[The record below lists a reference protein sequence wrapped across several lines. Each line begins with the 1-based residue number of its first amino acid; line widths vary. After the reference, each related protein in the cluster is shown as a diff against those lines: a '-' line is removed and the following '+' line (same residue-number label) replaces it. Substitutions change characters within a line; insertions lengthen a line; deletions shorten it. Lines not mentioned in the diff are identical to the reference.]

1 MIELASI
8 TSVYLWIKT
17 AHIISATILLGM
29 GFGSAFFKLQV
40 DRSGDVNAI
49 VFASKTVVR
58 LDWLF
63 TAPAV
68 IMQFVTGLVMVRLG
82 GYALTEAWLIFA
94 LGFFV
99 LTGCCWIP
107 AVYIQIRCRDL
118 AVQAAQNGTPLPLEY
133 RRLSGIW
140 FWLGVVG
147 FTSVW
152 ILVGLMVMKPAW
164 AGSIAV

>member
-1 MIELASI
+1 MIDVASM
-8 TSVYLWIKT
+8 TNLYSWIKT

-40 DRSGDVNAI
+40 DRSGNLAAI
-49 VFASKTVVR
+49 VFAAKTVVR

-68 IMQFVTGLVMVRLG
+68 VVQLGTGLAMVRLG
-82 GYALTEAWLIFA
+82 GYALTEAWLAFA

-107 AVYIQIRCRDL
+107 AVYIQLRCRNL
-118 AVQAAQNGTPLPLEY
+118 ALRAAQTGTALPSEY
-133 RRLSGIW
+133 VRLSRIW

-164 AGSIAV
+164 V

>member
-1 MIELASI
+1 MIDVASI
-8 TSVYLWIKT
+8 TNVYSWIKT

-40 DRSGDVNAI
+40 DRSGNLDAI

-68 IMQFVTGLVMVRLG
+68 VVQLGTGLAMVQLG
-82 GYALTEAWLIFA
+82 GYALTEAWLMFA
-94 LGFFV
+94 LGFFL

-107 AVYIQIRCRDL
+107 AVYIQLRCRDL
-118 AVQAAQNGTPLPLEY
+118 ALQAAQSGRALPSEY
-133 RRLSGIW
+133 IRLSQIW

-164 AGSIAV
+164 A

>member
-1 MIELASI
+1 MIDPAAI
-8 TSVYLWIKT
+8 TNLYLWVKT

-40 DRSGDVNAI
+40 DRSDDVNAI

-68 IMQFVTGLVMVRLG
+68 IVQLATGLVMVQLG
-82 GYALTEAWLIFA
+82 GYALTEAWLIWA

-107 AVYIQIRCRDL
+107 AVYIQIRCRNL
-118 AVQAAQNGTPLPLEY
+118 AIQAAQDGAPLPLEY
-133 RRLSGIW
+133 KHLSRIW

-164 AGSIAV
+164 I

>member
-1 MIELASI
+1 MIELNSI
-8 TSVYLWIKT
+8 TSAYLWIKT
-17 AHIISATILLGM
+17 VHIISATILLGM
-29 GFGSAFFKLQV
+29 GFGSAFFKLQM

-68 IMQFVTGLVMVRLG
+68 IIQLASGLAMVWLG
-82 GYALTEAWLIFA
+82 GYALTEAWLTLA

-107 AVYIQIRCRDL
+107 AVYLQIRCRDL
-118 AVQAAQNGTPLPLEY
+118 AIHAAQHKTPLSLEY
-133 RRLSGIW
+133 KRLSHIW

-147 FTSVW
+147 FTFVW
-152 ILVGLMVMKPAW
+152 ILVGLMVMKPSW
-164 AGSIAV
+164 V

>member
-1 MIELASI
+1 MIELSSI

-17 AHIISATILLGM
+17 VHIISATILLGM

-40 DRSGDVNAI
+40 DRSGDVGAI

-63 TAPAV
+63 TAPSVLIQLAS
-68 IMQFVTGLVMVRLG
+68 GLAMVRLG
-82 GYALTEAWLIFA
+82 GYSLTEAWLVFA
-94 LGFFV
+94 LAFFV

-118 AVQAAQNGTPLPLEY
+118 AVQAAQSRTLLPVEY
-133 RRLSGIW
+133 KRLSRIW

-164 AGSIAV
+164 S

>member
-1 MIELASI
+1 MIELGSI
-8 TSVYLWIKT
+8 MSVYLWIKT
-17 AHIISATILLGM
+17 VHIISATILLGM

-68 IMQFVTGLVMVRLG
+68 IIQLASGLAMVWLG
-82 GYALTEAWLIFA
+82 GYHLTEAWLMLA
-94 LGFFV
+94 LAFFI

-118 AVQAAQNGTPLPLEY
+118 VVHAAQNRLPIPFEY
-133 RRLSGIW
+133 KRLSHIW

-164 AGSIAV
+164 V

>member
-1 MIELASI
+1 MIDVAAI
-8 TSVYLWIKT
+8 TNVYSWLKT

-40 DRSGDVNAI
+40 DRSGNLDAI

-68 IMQFVTGLVMVRLG
+68 VVQLGTGLAMVQLG
-82 GYALTEAWLIFA
+82 GYMLTEAWLMFS
-94 LGFFV
+94 LGFFI

-107 AVYIQIRCRDL
+107 AVCIQLRCRDL
-118 AVQAAQNGTPLPLEY
+118 ALHTAQTGAALPSEY
-133 RRLSGIW
+133 VRLSRIW

-152 ILVGLMVMKPAW
+152 ILVGLMVMKPTW
-164 AGSIAV
+164 V